1 MLINYIKNLSV
12 LIIVIFAFNFIHS
25 EIIDQLEGNFNCKI
39 VNDYC
44 KLVEAASLVRHNGFK
59 SVPKQINFSES
70 VFQDNLANYITRNPL
85 LDHLQNSSFHHL
97 NILPT
102 YLINKSLL
110 I

>member
-1 MLINYIKNLSV
+1 MLVNHIKNLSV

-70 VFQDNLANYITRNPL
+70 VFQDNLGNYITRNPL
-85 LDHLQNSSFHHL
+85 LYHLQNSSFHHL